1 MTSLALKQL
10 IPVIQTAIGPVI
22 LISGVGL
29 LLLSLTNRLGR
40 IVDRSRSL
48 ARELPGSAGADRPH
62 LAAQLPV
69 LYRRARILRLAI
81 SLSTTSVLLAA
92 LLIIVLFLGAVAHWE
107 VGPLVTLCFILC
119 MATLIASL
127 LAFLLE
133 LQTSLR
139 ALHMELIQAGLKEE

>member
-1 MTSLALKQL
+1 MTSLTLKQI

-48 ARELPGSAGADRPH
+48 ARELPAAADAERPH
-62 LAAQLPV
+62 LSAQLPV

-81 SLSTTSVLLAA
+81 ILSTTSVLLAA
-92 LLIIVLFLGAVAHWE
+92 LLVIFLFLGAVLHWE
-107 VGPLVTLCFILC
+107 VAPLVIGCFILC

-127 LAFLLE
+127 FAFLLE
-133 LQTSLR
+133 LQASLR
-139 ALHMELIQAGLKEE
+139 ALHIELIRAGLKGD

>member
-1 MTSLALKQL
+1 MTTFTLKQL
-10 IPVIQTAIGPVI
+10 IPVIETAIGPVI

-48 ARELPGSAGADRPH
+48 AREMPEAPADERSY
-62 LAAQLPV
+62 LSAQLPV
-69 LYRRARILRLAI
+69 LYRRARLLRQAI
-81 SLSTTSVLLAA
+81 ILSTTSLLLAS
-92 LLIIVLFLGAVAHWE
+92 LLIILLFLGAVMHWE
-107 VGPLVTLCFILC
+107 VALPVILCFMLC
-119 MATLIASL
+119 MAALIASL

-139 ALHMELIQAGLKEE
+139 ALHMELRQAGLQD